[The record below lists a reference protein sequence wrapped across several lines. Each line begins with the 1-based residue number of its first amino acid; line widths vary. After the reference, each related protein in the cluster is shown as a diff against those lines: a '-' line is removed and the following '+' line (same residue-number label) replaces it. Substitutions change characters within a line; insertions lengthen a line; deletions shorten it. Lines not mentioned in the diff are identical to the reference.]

1 MINKDKSP
9 RWVKIVAWVL
19 AISFGLGMTLLF
31 ALPTPNQG
39 GATNSASTSPKS
51 VAPVSASDAAAAAVG
66 QGDLAMKSDNIDQ
79 AISFYENAYRIDKKD
94 EAVRNKLAD
103 AYKKYLQL
111 SPDGAN
117 AEKFKTALD
126 NL

>member
-39 GATNSASTSPKS
+39 TTNSASTSPKA

-94 EAVRNKLAD
+94 KAVRNKLAD